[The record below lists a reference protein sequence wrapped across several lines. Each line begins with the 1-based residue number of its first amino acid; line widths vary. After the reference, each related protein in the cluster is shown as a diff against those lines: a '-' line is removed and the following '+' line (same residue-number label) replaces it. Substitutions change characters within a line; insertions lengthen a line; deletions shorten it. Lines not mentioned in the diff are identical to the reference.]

1 MYGLLHIRQVL
12 SNQWRNQVLRENS
25 NIMNVIIGI
34 AKTLA
39 SLGWGTVSGHPISKQ
54 MSNIRERTREPARI
68 INALMELPLLDW
80 LPVT

>member
-1 MYGLLHIRQVL
+1 MYVLLHIRQVL

-25 NIMNVIIGI
+25 NIIKVIRGV
-34 AKTLA
+34 AKTPA
-39 SLGWGTVSGHPISKQ
+39 SLGWGTVSGHPISMQ
-54 MSNIRERTREPARI
+54 MSDIREKTREPARI